1 MSSSLVIMRVSCPL
15 FESKTKATALAAVAM
30 IMVAL
35 LPANVTITNAQQQ
48 QEQMSTTGQPTT
60 PAFFESAKDSFR
72 VQLPEGWVIQ
82 DINNTGFT
90 LAAELQQGY
99 GVLAQL
105 CPGGE
110 GAQQQQQGGLTNV
123 TSGDSSCQQ
132 QGQEEI
138 IHILRYPNLGTR
150 LGIAVD
156 DVLNRIPGD
165 IIRYQ
170 NQMLREVG
178 YNDID
183 FVNSTRAR
191 ININYTTP
199 EGVPVTE
206 ATVPARL
213 IEMTYSTS
221 SAPNE
226 TRRGYLI
233 LTATNVTP
241 PGPETITG
249 YSIFYEGT
257 GVNATQQTTTTT
269 PSGNLTLPASF
280 RQVSDSFELIASE
293 EAGQIIVALS
303 TPQPMGDEPDDQV
316 EGEGEEEGEE

>member
-1 MSSSLVIMRVSCPL
+1 MFSSLVIMRVSCPL
-15 FESKTKATALAAVAM
+15 FESKTKATALAAVVM

-48 QEQMSTTGQPTT
+48 QEQMSSGQPTA
-60 PAFFESAKDSFR
+60 PALFESTKDSFS
-72 VQLPEGWVIQ
+72 VQLPEGWVVQ
-82 DINNTGFT
+82 DVNNTVFT
-90 LAAELQQGY
+90 LAAEVLQGY

-105 CPGGE
+105 CPEGE
-110 GAQQQQQGGLTNV
+110 GAQQQGGVTNV
-123 TSGDSSCQQ
+123 SSDDSSCQQ
-132 QGQEEI
+132 QGQEEV

-150 LGIAVD
+150 LGITVD
-156 DVLNRIPGD
+156 DVRNSIPGAV
-165 IIRYQ
+165 IRHQ
-170 NQMLREVG
+170 NQMLQEVG
-178 YNDID
+178 YRDIEI
-183 FVNSTRAR
+183 VNVTRGR
-191 ININYTTP
+191 ININYTTA
-199 EGVPVTE
+199 EGIPVTE
-206 ATVPARL
+206 ATIPARI

-257 GVNATQQTTTTT
+257 GVNATQQTTTP
-269 PSGNLTLPASF
+269 PSGNLTLPASL

-293 EAGQIIVALS
+293 EAGQIIIALL
-303 TPQPMGDEPDDQV
+303 TA
-316 EGEGEEEGEE
+316 